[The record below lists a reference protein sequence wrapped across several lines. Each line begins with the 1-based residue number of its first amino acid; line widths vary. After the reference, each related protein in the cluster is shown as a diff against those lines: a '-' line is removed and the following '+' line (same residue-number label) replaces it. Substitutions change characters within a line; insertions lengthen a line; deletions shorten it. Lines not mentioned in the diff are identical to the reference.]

1 MEYPQTWN
9 TGAAKLAEVAA
20 EFEAKLPGWWW
31 SVGMCSVGAHASC
44 AVDGNGAA
52 KHLLDG
58 IAAGHPFD
66 AGFHEDTTLGKPHEA
81 LRSVMEQALEFL
93 ATSKPALQVAPTQ
106 KAPTD

>member
-9 TGAAKLAEVAA
+9 TDADKLAEVAA

-44 AVDGNGAA
+44 AVDRNGAA

-81 LRSVMEQALEFL
+81 LRSVMERALEFL
-93 ATSKPALQVAPTQ
+93 ATCKPALQVEPTQ
-106 KAPTD
+106 KAPTG